1 MENNIIEKST
11 RKLAYVAPNFE
22 VVSLELE
29 CSIAAGSA
37 TVKPQHFNEE
47 VYESWDVET
56 DDNRSINF

>member
-1 MENNIIEKST
+1 MENKNIEIAIPKRPYQAPSIE
-11 RKLAYVAPNFE
+11 VI
-22 VVSLELE
+22 SLELE

>member
-1 MENNIIEKST
+1 MENKNIEIPAH
-11 RKLAYVAPNFE
+11 KLPYVAPNFE
-22 VVSLELE
+22 VISLELE

-37 TVKPQHFNEE
+37 TVKPQHYNEE

>member
-1 MENNIIEKST
+1 MENKSIKIPAH
-11 RKLAYVAPNFE
+11 KLPYVAPNFE
-22 VVSLELE
+22 VISLELE

-37 TVKPQHFNEE
+37 TVKPQHYNEE